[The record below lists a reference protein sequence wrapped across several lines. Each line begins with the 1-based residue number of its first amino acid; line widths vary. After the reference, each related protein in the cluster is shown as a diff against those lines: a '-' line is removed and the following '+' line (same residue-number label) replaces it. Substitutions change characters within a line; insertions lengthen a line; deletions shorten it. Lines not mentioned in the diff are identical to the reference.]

1 MSVPCSPP
9 LLLFFLFRVFSFF
22 GFFFIL
28 VSEWKG
34 GGGWWFFFLIQNF
47 ESIHDEYLAQ
57 ANESQRKIHWNEL
70 DLQKKKS
77 IRADMKQKKKCVR
90 CGHRSSISIKKNEK
104 SESDDRVKGNRK
116 SKREEED
123 EGGDAEEEE
132 EEVENEVGERERE
145 KKGRS
150 LFCFIRHRA
159 IGRVRCLFT
168 AYCAVPLAEKSWNT
182 ATLLLLLLLLL
193 LLPSAFQRPE
203 SRTEEQKRTGRTISF
218 LFFFMCSTI
227 SFSLASFSWNGPR
240 KQSTD
245 QVSHLFT
252 EFFFY

>member
-1 MSVPCSPP
+1 
-9 LLLFFLFRVFSFF
+9 
-22 GFFFIL
+22 
-28 VSEWKG
+28 
-34 GGGWWFFFLIQNF
+34 
-47 ESIHDEYLAQ
+47 
-57 ANESQRKIHWNEL
+57 
-70 DLQKKKS
+70 
-77 IRADMKQKKKCVR
+77 MKQKKKCVR

-252 EFFFY
+252 EFFFLLTQFLLLPETRKTFW